1 MKLRESEYLENGL
14 AARWL
19 DTAHARNAY
28 IYALQFSSRSHYGLC
43 ESTVDQIEHLNI
55 ESYTVADAWL
65 KHRLSPEGTV
75 QVVYGDD
82 EVCVI
87 PAAEFLAKWQD
98 IFVPARDDAIVLH
111 NLGGGVLFY
120 CHEEEFEY
128 GKRKASSVAVPAYS
142 RLNTPV

>member
-1 MKLRESEYLENGL
+1 MNFRESEYLENGL

-19 DTAHARNAY
+19 DLVRAKSAY
-28 IYALQFSSRSHYGLC
+28 DYALQFGATRHYGLC
-43 ESTVDQIEHLNI
+43 KATVDRIEHLDI

-65 KHRLSPEGTV
+65 KDRMPADGTV

-111 NLGGGVLFY
+111 NLGTGVLFY
-120 CHEEEFEY
+120 CHEEELEY
-128 GKRKASSVAVPAYS
+128 GHRKA
-142 RLNTPV
+142 